1 MSSGSRGIFPCSYVH
16 IEKKSKKPQQD
27 RVLNELLDTLRE
39 WAQLLL
45 SYHSER
51 KMKEFQII
59 KDKLSTL
66 QEGYYNRLFYIFNHI
81 NHLS

>member
-1 MSSGSRGIFPCSYVH
+1 MFKGTIVSSGIRGIFPCSYVH
-16 IEKKSKKPQQD
+16 IEKKSKKQQQD
-27 RVLNELLDTLRE
+27 RVMNELLDTLRD

-66 QEGYYNRLFYIFNHI
+66 QEGYYNR
-81 NHLS
+81 